1 MSGNHSTKL
10 DKLAWS
16 LPWLM
21 RYPFW
26 RAREFAGR
34 RASAETSGPQH
45 LIFVVA
51 NHFEPGWNEQG
62 TTIDWNTQLSK
73 LDRWC
78 EQARSIGNAVRD
90 ADGTPFRHTNFY
102 PAEQYHPRLLQRL
115 AELQAEGF
123 GEVEVH
129 LTSRSREAGHG

>member
-1 MSGNHSTKL
+1 MSASDSKL

-34 RASAETSGPQH
+34 STAEKSTPQH
-45 LIFVVA
+45 LIFIVA
-51 NHFEPGWNEQG
+51 NHFEPAWNEQG
-62 TTIDWNTQLSK
+62 TPLDWNAQLTV

-78 EQARSIGNAVRD
+78 EQARSIGLAVRD
-90 ADGTPFRHTNFY
+90 VDDPPFRHTNFY

-115 AELQAEGF
+115 SEFRPKA
-123 GEVEVH
+123 
-129 LTSRSREAGHG
+129 